1 MCGRCCQNDLLRLDT
16 ETTNRFGHSSGSSTI
31 AASLRSKRAEK
42 SVLSCSSLPPYDSTH
57 TAYYSVLSGDE
68 PQVSSYEQLL
78 HDQGYLPRLEDQ
90 YDWSGRAMHV
100 AYDANDDIPLV
111 ARYTLGISGT
121 AIVEAVQCRGRLLA
135 RKSMRF
141 TRRVP
146 LETMIPEVGLLQEL
160 RHRHIVQVVGSYT
173 QRRNLSILAY
183 PVADCTL
190 EAMMYDVESNELVPR
205 LNGQSV
211 RDQRLALK

>member
-1 MCGRCCQNDLLRLDT
+1 M
-16 ETTNRFGHSSGSSTI
+16 
-31 AASLRSKRAEK
+31 
-42 SVLSCSSLPPYDSTH
+42 LSCSSLPPYDSTH
-57 TAYYSVLSGDE
+57 TAYYSVPSGDE
-68 PQVSSYEQLL
+68 PQISNYEQLL
-78 HDQGYLPRLEDQ
+78 DDQGYLPRLEDQ